1 MSNRITFTIR
11 LYASL
16 RDKVGQ
22 PEIIVT
28 LPEGK
33 EVTVEDLHTAVSTQY
48 PQLQLGL
55 RTAITAVN
63 REFAAPETPITPQDE
78 IALFPPVSGGSD
90 APTATHHLPH
100 PTYFA
105 LATEPP
111 DLNEIH
117 GRLRRDDIGAII
129 TFSGYVRGQT
139 ARPGWPDSTTKLEYE
154 AYNDMAI
161 RKMTQ
166 IAHEIWD
173 KWPDVKGIAIIQRIG
188 QLRVGEPT
196 TLVACA
202 AGHRD
207 QGAFE
212 AARYG
217 IDRLKEIVPV
227 WKKEIGP
234 DQSVWVEGDYQPQA
248 GE

>member
-1 MSNRITFTIR
+1 MTSTMTFTVR

-16 RDKVGQ
+16 RDRAGQ
-22 PEIIVT
+22 NSINVE
-28 LPEGK
+28 LPEG
-33 EVTVEDLHTAVSTQY
+33 ELVTAADLHTAVSTQY
-48 PQLQLGL
+48 PHLQLGL
-55 RTAITAVN
+55 HTAITAVN
-63 REFAAPETPITPQDE
+63 QEFAAPETHITPSDE

-90 APTATHHLPH
+90 APDNLPH

-117 GRLRRDDIGAII
+117 GRLRQNDIGAII

-139 ARPGWPDSTTKLEYE
+139 ARPGWPNSTIELEYE

-166 IAHEIWD
+166 IAQEIWD

-188 QLRVGEPT
+188 QLTVGEPT

-202 AGHRD
+202 ARHRD

-234 DQSVWVEGDYQPQA
+234 NHSVWVEGDYQPQA

>member
-1 MSNRITFTIR
+1 MSLTFTVR

-16 RDKVGQ
+16 RDKAGQ
-22 PEIIVT
+22 NSIAVQ
-28 LPEGK
+28 LPAGEP
-33 EVTVEDLHTAVSTQY
+33 VTVADLRTAVSTQY
-48 PQLQLGL
+48 PHLQLGL
-55 RTAITAVN
+55 HTAITAVN
-63 REFAAPETPITPQDE
+63 QEFAAPDTPLNPSDE

-90 APTATHHLPH
+90 APDNNLPH

-111 DLNEIH
+111 DLNDIH

-139 ARPGWPDSTTKLEYE
+139 ARPGWPDSTIELEYE
-154 AYNDMAI
+154 AYSDMAE

-166 IAHEIWD
+166 IAREIWQ
-173 KWPDVKGIAIIQRIG
+173 KWPDVKGIAIVQRVG
-188 QLRVGEPT
+188 KLTVGEPT
-196 TLVACA
+196 TLVTCA

-234 DQSVWVEGDYQPQA
+234 DHSIWVEGDYQPKA

>member
-1 MSNRITFTIR
+1 MKLTVR

-16 RDKVGQ
+16 RDRAGQ
-22 PEIIVT
+22 SKIEVV
-28 LPEGK
+28 LPDVDS
-33 EVTVEDLHTAVSTQY
+33 VTVADLHTAVVEQY
-48 PQLQLGL
+48 PHLEAGL
-55 RTAITAVN
+55 NTAIVAVN
-63 REFAAPETPITPQDE
+63 QEFAAPQTPLTASDE
-78 IALFPPVSGGSD
+78 IALFPPVSGGSE
-90 APTATHHLPH
+90 TPH

-105 LATEPP
+105 LATAPP
-111 DLNEIH
+111 DLNDIH
-117 GRLRRDDIGAII
+117 GRLRRDDVGAII

-139 ARPGWPDSTTKLEYE
+139 ARPGWPQTTIELEYE
-154 AYNDMAI
+154 AYADMAE
-161 RKMTQ
+161 RKMAQ
-166 IAHEIWD
+166 IAAEIWH

-188 QLRVGEPT
+188 KLAVGEAT
-196 TLVACA
+196 TLVTCA

-234 DQSVWVEGDYQPQA
+234 DHSVWVEGDYRPTPNDNR
-248 GE
+248 